1 MENTGPPPADM
12 EKVTS
17 LPTVTITQEQV
28 DKGSQRPVCKEDYTG
43 EKEVQQLPWNH
54 DTDSSYIVLW
64 LELHDAWPVCR
75 KSLNGKDSTQ
85 QTELWGFCKQQI

>member
-1 MENTGPPPADM
+1 M
-12 EKVTS
+12 
-17 LPTVTITQEQV
+17 LEQV
-28 DKGSQRPVCKEDYTG
+28 DKGSQGPVCKEDYTG
-43 EKEVQQLPWNH
+43 EKKSTVTLKP

-75 KSLNGKDSTQ
+75 KSLNGEDSTQ